1 MLRPPAWLARGLPRA
16 GVALALCGSV
26 GAVALVR
33 APLAAQERKV
43 KETSDVYA
51 LPGPEQVVR
60 LSLGYRA
67 ALADYL
73 WAHVLVSQGLHT
85 QERRRFDNLL
95 RFYDAIN
102 TLDPTFRTPYLFA
115 DALITFQS
123 NETPHHEIVKARE
136 IMELGV
142 KNRPQDGEI
151 YLVLGQ
157 FLSFISPSYLTD
169 PAEKEQWKMDGARYL
184 ARAAELGGDNA
195 NRSWQALGG
204 ASILKRAGERDAAIR
219 FLQRTLAVTD
229 DDELKQNIQAQL
241 DKLMGEEMLE
251 AYKHRQRG
259 FTELWARDL
268 PYVNKTTML
277 VLGPPPD
284 AAYCAGG
291 AHSAEARCATTW
303 KAWSDRQ

>member
-1 MLRPPAWLARGLPRA
+1 
-16 GVALALCGSV
+16 
-26 GAVALVR
+26 
-33 APLAAQERKV
+33 
-43 KETSDVYA
+43 
-51 LPGPEQVVR
+51 
-60 LSLGYRA
+60 
-67 ALADYL
+67 
-73 WAHVLVSQGLHT
+73 
-85 QERRRFDNLL
+85 
-95 RFYDAIN
+95 
-102 TLDPTFRTPYLFA
+102 
-115 DALITFQS
+115 
-123 NETPHHEIVKARE
+123 
-136 IMELGV
+136 
-142 KNRPQDGEI
+142 
-151 YLVLGQ
+151 
-157 FLSFISPSYLTD
+157 
-169 PAEKEQWKMDGARYL
+169 MDGARYL